1 MGHLM
6 ELNEG
11 EKINISKIAKQLK
24 IHRQTL
30 SSWLK
35 KVSIDNTFNP
45 KVNYSNA
52 HLSMTP
58 ELEEQILFE
67 IEENFLSPGYFFNNH
82 IMKIIAKAAWDAADD
97 SLKKRKKFC
106 ASDKWCRNFRKIIMY
121 NLNVYIQFDLC
132 GCKYS

>member
-1 MGHLM
+1 MRSLRTSHLKFSSISDNDIKNLMGYLM

-35 KVSIDNTFNP
+35 NVSIDNNFNP

-52 HLSMTP
+52 HLAMTP

-67 IEENFLSPGYFFNNH
+67 IEENFLSPGYF
-82 IMKIIAKAAWDAADD
+82 IIINDSHVTKVEKYPAKLTHLA
-97 SLKKRKKFC
+97 LYKR
-106 ASDKWCRNFRKIIMY
+106 I
-121 NLNVYIQFDLC
+121 
-132 GCKYS
+132 